1 MEITRLLL
9 NTKTFEENL
18 KRLNCN
24 NCSTFVFFIRKH
36 YSTPAFV
43 KFDRYF

>member
-1 MEITRLLL
+1 MEITRLLS

-24 NCSTFVFFIRKH
+24 NCSTFVFFYQETLQYTSICEI
-36 YSTPAFV
+36 
-43 KFDRYF
+43 